1 MRRARQQLADVPIE
15 LPANPTRFTDQLR
28 TFIRARNLSYS
39 TEKTY
44 VHWVLRFI
52 RFHHKRHPK
61 DMADKEVDEFLSH
74 LAVSLHCSPA
84 TQKVAL
90 NALIFLYREFLKLP
104 LSGLGF
110 SRARKPSRIPTVFS
124 HQEAMD
130 IIGRLSGTHQLVVQL
145 IYGTGM
151 RINEVLRLRIK
162 DVDFS
167 MQQIIVRA
175 GKGDKD
181 RVTLLPDRLIS
192 PLKQQIDVALAV
204 HRQDLSQ
211 GFGDVYMPN
220 ALAKKYNAKAP
231 EWQYVF
237 AAAQM
242 SVDPRSENQIRRR
255 HHILDRGV
263 QKAVAHAMQQA
274 KVYKKGN
281 THTFRHSFATRLLEV
296 GYDIRTIQKL
306 LGHADVKTTEIYTHV
321 VKRGGFGV
329 RSPLD
334 L

>member
-1 MRRARQQLADVPIE
+1 MRQTQGQITDIPVR
-15 LPANPTRFTDQLR
+15 LPAQPVRFMDQFR
-28 TFIRARNLSYS
+28 AFIRARNLAYS

-52 RFHHKRHPK
+52 RFHHMRHPK
-61 DMADKEVDEFLSH
+61 EMGADQVNQFLSH
-74 LAVSLHCSPA
+74 LAVNLHCSPA

-90 NALIFLYREFLKLP
+90 NALVFLYREFLDQP
-104 LSGLGF
+104 LGELVFNRSHKVT
-110 SRARKPSRIPTVFS
+110 RVPTVFS
-124 HQEAMD
+124 HQEAQA
-130 IIGRLSGTHQLVVQL
+130 IINELNGLNQLAVQL

-162 DVDFS
+162 DIDFA
-167 MQQIIVRA
+167 MRQIVVRA
-175 GKGDKD
+175 GKGAKD
-181 RVTLLPDRLIS
+181 RVTLLPDSLIT
-192 PLKQQIDVALAV
+192 PLHHQIDVALAL
-204 HRQDLSQ
+204 HQQDVAQ
-211 GFGDVYMPN
+211 GLGEVYMPY
-220 ALAKKYNAKAP
+220 ALARKYNSRAP

-237 AAAQM
+237 AATQL
-242 SVDPRSENQIRRR
+242 SIDPRSVNKTQRR

-263 QKAVAHAMQQA
+263 QKSVAQAMRQA
-274 KVYKKGN
+274 GVYKKGN
-281 THTFRHSFATRLLEV
+281 THTFRHSFATRLLEA

-334 L
+334 A